1 MSRKAR
7 AGKGPNGSCRCIID
21 CESNKQCE
29 DDAPFDWTDMDRQV
43 GHVEWPSP
51 EVTLINIEIS
61 FCPKTRGISGNVIRD
76 NRLAGRQQVLC
87 DEVVRL
93 GSLACASAVPQ
104 RIISGTVIA
113 FKHECKVVR
122 VRIKRGR
129 EPEIHS
135 SAGRYEVAIVDDGRT
150 VGRIGKVFELLA
162 PRTVGNRFLKSGWPW
177 FCTGCLFRAGRG
189 VGRQRAA
196 LSLRC

>member
-43 GHVEWPSP
+43 RHVEWPSP

-61 FCPKTRGISGNVIRD
+61 FGPKTRCISGHVIRD

-87 DEVVRL
+87 DEVVPL
-93 GSLACASAVPQ
+93 GSLACASAVPE

-113 FKHECKVVR
+113 FKHAVSYT
-122 VRIKRGR
+122 
-129 EPEIHS
+129 H
-135 SAGRYEVAIVDDGRT
+135 
-150 VGRIGKVFELLA
+150 L
-162 PRTVGNRFLKSGWPW
+162 
-177 FCTGCLFRAGRG
+177 RA
-189 VGRQRAA
+189 
-196 LSLRC
+196 